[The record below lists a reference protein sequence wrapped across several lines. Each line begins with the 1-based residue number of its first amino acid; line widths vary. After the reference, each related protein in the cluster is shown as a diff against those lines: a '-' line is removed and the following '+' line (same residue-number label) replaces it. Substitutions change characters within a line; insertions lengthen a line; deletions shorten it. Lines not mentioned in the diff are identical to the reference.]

1 MLKELNAITLQ
12 EPRKKLCLIFLC
24 KVVEGLIPGIPA
36 TLLETL
42 DLNAA
47 SLRNNSVI
55 VKQIIR
61 NLGIFFFFWQIEG
74 EVTTYDNVCVLSV

>member
-1 MLKELNAITLQ
+1 MLKDLNTITLQ

-36 TLLETL
+36 PLLKPL

-47 SLRNNSVI
+47 SL
-55 VKQIIR
+55 
-61 NLGIFFFFWQIEG
+61 
-74 EVTTYDNVCVLSV
+74 